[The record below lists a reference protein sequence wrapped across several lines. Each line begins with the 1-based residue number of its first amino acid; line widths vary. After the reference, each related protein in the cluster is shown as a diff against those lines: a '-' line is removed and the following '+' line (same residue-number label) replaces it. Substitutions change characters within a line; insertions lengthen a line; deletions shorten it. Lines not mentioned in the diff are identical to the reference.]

1 MLGAGGDASEVDTA
15 NNMRRTRWVWAVP
28 VWLALAALACSV
40 QVTTAH
46 FENVRLYRE
55 PDRAS
60 TAARA
65 FDGDETIYC
74 LADLKQ
80 AEGVSAVRA
89 DWVFLPQQTP
99 GAPQVVATQK
109 QDARDGLVTFAAPPP
124 SGGWPPGSYRV
135 ELYVDDY
142 RTATLDFVIRGRT
155 TK

>member
-1 MLGAGGDASEVDTA
+1 MLGARGLTELTD
-15 NNMRRTRWVWAVP
+15 RTRTMRQTRWAWIVP
-28 VWLALAALACSV
+28 ALLALAALACSV
-40 QVTTAH
+40 RVTTAH

-65 FDGDETIYC
+65 FDSDETIYC
-74 LADLKQ
+74 LADLKK
-80 AEGVSAVRA
+80 AEGASAVRA
-89 DWVFLPQQTP
+89 DWILLPEQTP
-99 GAPQVVATQK
+99 GALQVIASQ
-109 QDARDGLVTFAAPPP
+109 AHEAEDGLVVFAATPPP
-124 SGGWPPGSYRV
+124 GGWPPGSYRV

>member
-1 MLGAGGDASEVDTA
+1 
-15 NNMRRTRWVWAVP
+15 MRQTRWAWAVP
-28 VWLALAALACSV
+28 VLLVIAALACSV

-89 DWVFLPQQTP
+89 DWIFLPQQTP
-99 GAPQVVATQK
+99 GALQVVASQAH
-109 QDARDGLVTFAAPPP
+109 DAKDGLVVFAAPPP
-124 SGGWPPGSYRV
+124 EGGWLPGSYRV